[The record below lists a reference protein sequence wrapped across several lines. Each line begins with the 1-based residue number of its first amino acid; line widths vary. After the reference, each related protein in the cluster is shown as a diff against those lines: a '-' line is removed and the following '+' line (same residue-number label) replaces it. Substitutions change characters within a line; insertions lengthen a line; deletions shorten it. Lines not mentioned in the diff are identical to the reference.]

1 MPRLKTRRSQE
12 DEYVRKIK
20 VDEINI
26 DLLNCYNKLLKG
38 ENINLLIRDHTK
50 LITKMEFIGKNK
62 NKYKSLNIL
71 QHYKNTKNKSLAIMV
86 LANTLNNQS
95 LFDKFLSEEE
105 RNEKRWKYKG
115 AGFLI

>member
-1 MPRLKTRRSQE
+1 MKT
-12 DEYVRKIK
+12 
-20 VDEINI
+20 
-26 DLLNCYNKLLKG
+26 
-38 ENINLLIRDHTK
+38 
-50 LITKMEFIGKNK
+50 
-62 NKYKSLNIL
+62 
-71 QHYKNTKNKSLAIMV
+71 TKNKSLAIMV